1 LGDLWTAEKI
11 LELAPDAASASAA
24 KGLTDAG
31 AWSGLGYEAR
41 AVWGQCQGSGKN
53 PYQTRMDLDG
63 PAFKCSCPSRKFPC
77 KHGLALFL
85 LYVNSRK
92 SFKEGIPPGWV
103 SEWLAGRD
111 TRAQKK
117 EQQQEADVRKPPDP
131 DAQAKRV
138 ASREKKIEA
147 GLDEFS
153 LWLGDLLRQGLAWAH
168 TQPPSYWQGMAAR
181 LVDAQATGLSNRIKR
196 MGQIS
201 ASGGDWQARL
211 LVEIARTYLLIEAYR
226 HPDRLDSAL
235 PADVRSLVGWTVQKE
250 ELADREAVRDRWLVL
265 GRQVEQQ
272 EQLHVQRT
280 WLWGEA
286 TRRFALILDF
296 AVGNAVL
303 DRSLMPGTRIEAHLV
318 FYPSVS
324 PLRAFVK
331 ERVGAPERMPAA
343 QVECSVE
350 NVLDGHAQELAR
362 LPWMEAMPVF
372 LAPLRLGHELTGGG
386 NVSWYGLDA
395 NSSRV
400 DLPERFGQGWH
411 ILSVSGGRSITLFGL
426 WDGRAFLPLS
436 FFHGQRFY
444 ECLDAP
450 APGLRCVG

>member
-1 LGDLWTAEKI
+1 LGGLWTTDKI

-24 KGLTDAG
+24 EGLAEAG
-31 AWSGLGYEAR
+31 AWSGLGYDAR

-53 PYQTRMDLDG
+53 PYQTRIDLNG

-85 LYVNSRK
+85 LYVDSRK
-92 SFKEGIPPGWV
+92 SFKEGAPPSWV

-111 TRAQKK
+111 ARVQKR
-117 EQQQEADVRKPPDP
+117 EQQQEVDARRPPDA

-138 ASREKKIEA
+138 ALREEKIEA
-147 GLDEFS
+147 GLEELS

-201 ASGGDWQARL
+201 ASGRDWQARL
-211 LVEIARTYLLIEAYR
+211 LVEVARTYLLIEAYR

-235 PADVRSLVGWTVQKE
+235 WADVRSLVGWTVPKE
-250 ELADREAVRDRWLVL
+250 ELMDREAVHDRWLVL

-272 EQLHVQRT
+272 EQLQVQRT

-296 AVGNAVL
+296 AVGNAVP
-303 DRSLMPGTRIEAHLV
+303 DRSLMPGTRIEADLV
-318 FYPSVS
+318 FYPSGS
-324 PLRAFVK
+324 PLRAVVK
-331 ERVGAPERMPAA
+331 ERVGEAERMQAA
-343 QVECSVE
+343 KVECSVE
-350 NVLDGHAQELAR
+350 DMLDGYAQEMAR
-362 LPWMEAMPVF
+362 LPWTETIPVF
-372 LAPLRLGHELTGGG
+372 LSPLRIVHELMVEG
-386 NVSWYGLDA
+386 NVSWYGRDA
-395 NSSRV
+395 NAGRV
-400 DLPERFGQGWH
+400 DLPERFLQGWH
-411 ILSVSGGRSITLFGL
+411 VLSVSGGRPITFFGL

-436 FFHGQRFY
+436 FFHGEKFY
-444 ECLDAP
+444 ECLDWP